1 MLPSY
6 LLALREGLEAAL
18 IIGIVLSVLR
28 KMDRQKL
35 NSAVW
40 IGVVSAIVISMT
52 AALGLNWIGAEFEGN
67 GEQLFEGI
75 TMFFAAGILTWMV
88 FWMRN
93 QSILMKQKIE
103 SSVRQ
108 ATEGQGQKALFLLA
122 FLAVVRE
129 GIELALFLL
138 AIRLTTNPFQE
149 FLGAGLG
156 IFSAALIGWGVFTT
170 TRKLSL
176 TRFFQAT
183 NVLLALFA
191 AGLVGLG
198 IHEFNELSWIPAIVE
213 NVWNFNS
220 LLPDQS
226 TVGQLLKALVGY
238 NSSPSLSQ
246 VIGYF
251 GYFLILA
258 LLFWVRRQKSL
269 ERDLKTTQKVD

>member
-1 MLPSY
+1 MLASY

-18 IIGIVLSVLR
+18 IIGVVLSVLR

-40 IGVVSAIVISMT
+40 IGVLSAILFSGL
-52 AALGLNWIGAEFEGN
+52 AALILNWIGAEFEGK

-75 TMFFAAGILTWMV
+75 TMFLAAGILTWMV
-88 FWMRN
+88 FWMRKH
-93 QSILMKQKIE
+93 SAVIKQNIE

-108 ATEGQGQKALFLLA
+108 AAEGQGQKTLFLLA
-122 FLAVVRE
+122 FLAVARE

-138 AIRLTTNPFQE
+138 AIRGTTNPFQE
-149 FLGAGLG
+149 YLGAGLG
-156 IFSAALIGWGVFTT
+156 VSSAAFIGWAVFAT

-176 TRFFQAT
+176 TRFFQST
-183 NVLLALFA
+183 NILLALFA

-198 IHEFNELSWIPAIVE
+198 IHEFNELGWIPGIVE
-213 NVWNFNS
+213 QVWNLNS
-220 LLPDQS
+220 FLPDQS
-226 TVGQLLKALVGY
+226 TVGQLLKALIGY

-251 GYFLILA
+251 GYFGVLA
-258 LLFWVRRQKSL
+258 SIFWIKRQNSL
-269 ERDLKTTQKVD
+269 AQVSTGKPGV